1 MLKVIKKTRIHEE
14 VFSQIHELIKQGK
27 LKARDQ
33 LPSEREL
40 AETFKVSR
48 TSVRE
53 ALRTLESQGLIVSR
67 TGMGNFVVDLPVEAL
82 VGPLARLLIDEK
94 KALADVFELRKLIEP
109 HIAALAAERATATDV
124 AKLKKIVAK
133 QTEAVS
139 RGETGVEAD
148 AELHLCISG
157 ATQNQALQ
165 KLVSGL
171 MEMLSRSREES
182 LQTDKRRAWSIAT
195 HRRIVGA
202 IEKHDKSKAR
212 GEMLRHIE
220 QVEKSVLLSSR
231 PLKSERQKI
240 KRARGRLYDQVRRGH
255 LTSGDEAGHRAI
267 ECAANGGFAA
277 EKWHSNKSR

>member
-14 VFSQIHELIKQGK
+14 VFSQIHELIKQGR

-53 ALRTLESQGLIVSR
+53 ALRTLESQGLIVSK

-148 AELHLCISG
+148 AELHLCISR

-171 MEMLSRSREES
+171 MEMLSRSRE
-182 LQTDKRRAWSIAT
+182 DRC
-195 HRRIVGA
+195 RRISVEHRPSRR
-202 IEKHDKSKAR
+202 IEESSPLSKNTIDPRLAAR
-212 GEMLRHIE
+212 CCATLNRSKK
-220 QVEKSVLLSSR
+220 VCCY
-231 PLKSERQKI
+231 
-240 KRARGRLYDQVRRGH
+240 RAAY
-255 LTSGDEAGHRAI
+255 
-267 ECAANGGFAA
+267 
-277 EKWHSNKSR
+277 

>member
-14 VFSQIHELIKQGK
+14 VFSQIHELIKQGR

-53 ALRTLESQGLIVSR
+53 ALRTLESQGLIVSK

-148 AELHLCISG
+148 AELHLCISR

-182 LQTDKRRAWSIAT
+182 LQTDKRRASSIAT
-195 HRRIVGA
+195 HRRIIAA
-202 IEKHDKSKAR
+202 IEKHDRSKAR
-212 GEMLRHIE
+212 SEMLRHIE
-220 QVEKSVLLSSR
+220 QVEESVLLSSR
-231 PLKSERQKI
+231 LLKNESQKT
-240 KRARGRLYDQVRRGH
+240 KRVRGRLDDQVRRGH
-255 LTSGDEAGHRAI
+255 LTSSDGSSQSLYRMRPERRLRSGKMA
-267 ECAANGGFAA
+267 F
-277 EKWHSNKSR
+277 